1 MLLAAAAIPVN
12 MLLAFVGPTPMPRAS
27 IRSKTCDLNLF
38 DSTEQAQVD
47 WCLSITADVFKCL
60 TSMTSLEDLDVR
72 DTDINDKGLRSVYS
86 LPLPKTLDLVGFRGI
101 ARVLDLPLL
110 NAVVV
115 SSVAQV
121 FEDLDADEEDEY

>member
-101 ARVLDLPLL
+101 ARVLDPPLL
-110 NAVVV
+110 NAVVA